1 MHTRLRKG
9 PVATGGAPVRAGG
22 PVLMGCRMP
31 AGALVDEGDA
41 GGDIG
46 IAPIDAPPA
55 TAVQA
60 KVHLGDDEPAAAEHL
75 LDMRDMAAATGA
87 LNARLEYHG
96 GPHCW
101 CRAGAQAIVRRI
113 PRPGRG
119 VAELEEQLVLVTVP
133 GVPGADPEVAAIG
146 GAREV

>member
-1 MHTRLRKG
+1 MWEAGRR
-9 PVATGGAPVRAGG
+9 GAV
-22 PVLMGCRMP
+22 
-31 AGALVDEGDA
+31 VDERGG

-46 IAPIDAPPA
+46 IAQIDAPPA
-55 TAVQA
+55 PAVQA

-101 CRAGAQAIVRRI
+101 RRAGAQAIVRRI

-119 VAELEEQLVLVTVP
+119 VAKLEERLVLVTVP
-133 GVPGADPEVAAIG
+133 RVPRPDP
-146 GAREV
+146 

>member
-1 MHTRLRKG
+1 MHTRLRKA
-9 PVATGGAPVRAGG
+9 PVATGGGPVTGGG
-22 PVLMGCRMP
+22 PGLMGCRMP

-60 KVHLGDDEPAAAEHL
+60 KVHLGDDEPATAEHL

-87 LNARLEYHG
+87 LNARLEYRS
-96 GPHCW
+96 GPHRW
-101 CRAGAQAIVRRI
+101 RRAGAQAILRRI
-113 PRPGRG
+113 PRPGRS
-119 VAELEEQLVLVTVP
+119 VAELEERLVM
-133 GVPGADPEVAAIG
+133 
-146 GAREV
+146 